1 MCSAVFSAAALQHC
15 YSTGVVVSQCCAKC
29 CFGPSSRHCPVTPPQ
44 RGHQPQRCPYHITY
58 GPSLILSN
66 FGSQTFRKQ
75 FCGALKQQKQMALWG
90 DPKSKITRF
99 LYLVYKSNFFAYIIR
114 MSLWRS
120 GSMQLQH
127 AKGPQVKSWS
137 SKFFTFF

>member
-1 MCSAVFSAAALQHC
+1 MC
-15 YSTGVVVSQCCAKC
+15 YI
-29 CFGPSSRHCPVTPPQ
+29 PVLDRYIEQELTQ
-44 RGHQPQRCPYHITY
+44 LKHLSNHDCTKLSLNDVTY

-99 LYLVYKSNFFAYIIR
+99 LYLVYNSNVFAFIIR

-127 AKGPQVKSWS
+127 AKGPHCSQIRMK
-137 SKFFTFF
+137 KNHDRKQCQMGLNIDIYIKTKLHK